1 MNLYFWP
8 MKRIDGIFLLVGTNL
23 GNRLENI
30 KLALQKISE
39 KVGEIVNTSS
49 VYETAAWGKTE
60 QPDFYN
66 LALEIATEKNPQ
78 EVLSLLQSIEKEMGR
93 IRVERWEE
101 RIIDIDILYF
111 SDQII
116 NSPQL
121 TVPHPEIPNRRFTL
135 EPLNEIG
142 ADFMHPVLH
151 KSNIEMLRDC
161 KDKLAVKRI
170 HTHTFPRSA
179 AAKTNAAIAGS
190 LFYIFYLKERFA

>member
-78 EVLSLLQSIEKEMGR
+78 EVLSLLQSIEIEMGR
-93 IRVERWEE
+93 IRIERWEE

-111 SDQII
+111 SDKII
-116 NSPQL
+116 SLPEL
-121 TVPHPEIPNRRFTL
+121 TIPHPEIANRRFAL
-135 EPLNEIG
+135 EPLNEV
-142 ADFMHPVLH
+142 APNLMHPILL
-151 KSNIEMLRDC
+151 KTSNEMLRDC
-161 KDKLAVKRI
+161 GDALAVTKVN
-170 HTHTFPRSA
+170 TPCFPRSA
-179 AAKTNAAIAGS
+179 AAGS
-190 LFYIFYLKERFA
+190 